1 MRRQRG
7 LRSPRRSGPHGAL
20 EIFRPV
26 GTHSDGESWNRF
38 PRWPD
43 PPCFADHLC
52 QRASERR
59 CSKAKDAAGLVRGV
73 VLGIMK
79 PRSHI
84 PRATYRLQL
93 NRDFTFAQATAIVP
107 YLSTLGI
114 SHCYVSPCLKARP
127 GSTHGY
133 DIVDHGSLNPEI
145 GSEDDFNA
153 WVKALADNDLGQ
165 IADAVPNHMG
175 VATNDNAW

>member
-26 GTHSDGESWNRF
+26 RTHSDGESWNRF
-38 PRWPD
+38 PLWPD
-43 PPCFADHLC
+43 SPCFAGHLC

-59 CSKAKDAAGLVRGV
+59 CSEAKDAAGLVRGV

-84 PRATYRLQL
+84 PLATYRLQL

-107 YLSTLGI
+107 YLSALVRNGVRVSGAGI
-114 SHCYVSPCLKARP
+114 SVPNRRCEELDEAPGGGFARP
-127 GSTHGY
+127 SDRGR
-133 DIVDHGSLNPEI
+133 
-145 GSEDDFNA
+145 
-153 WVKALADNDLGQ
+153 Q
-165 IADAVPNHMG
+165 ILKSGPRQLPVIDWSRLRG
-175 VATNDNAW
+175 